1 MQKQKQAMA
10 PLPKEW
16 GTAGHLT
23 AEQERAA
30 ATLAGLVKE
39 NSLPARYQ
47 SHAAHLR
54 FLRARGFNVTKAYAL
69 LKQDADWREQFSDH
83 VFVASRDFPPVA
95 AMHSDGAIRLAG
107 QSLDGRPIIVL
118 QPRFFWPKLVED
130 PLQIV
135 YFFVFYVDRLCARA
149 EQAGQETFVTI
160 ADLEGFSMSNFSL
173 TYVKVVVSVLQNH
186 YPERLGS
193 VFVVNAPF
201 IFAAAWRMI
210 QPLLDERTRSKIDV
224 LGSSPADVARLH
236 AEVAPDVLERGLGGS
251 HERYAVPD
259 DVFQQAMVLDTT
271 PSSVADSA
279 PVTPRSGNSRRR
291 IKHLLKRAL
300 FSTEARAS
308 SSSLGLDPNRDD
320 DAGAVKPSGILKTMS
335 RRLWAREQSV
345 DDDAEDI
352 RTSRDE
358 RVAIELREA
367 HDRLLVQMATLA
379 TQHETQIMQ
388 LQHQVHALAVLLV
401 AVLLYSLLFA

>member
-1 MQKQKQAMA
+1 V
-10 PLPKEW
+10 
-16 GTAGHLT
+16 GHLT

-30 ATLAGLVKE
+30 AALAGLVNE
-39 NSLPARYQ
+39 NGLPARYH

-54 FLRARGFNVTKAYAL
+54 FLRARGFNVAKAYAL
-69 LKQDADWREQFSDH
+69 LKQDADWREQFTDH

-130 PLQIV
+130 PLQLV

-173 TYVKVVVSVLQNH
+173 TYVKVIVSVLQNH

-193 VFVVNAPF
+193 VFAVNAPF
-201 IFAAAWRMI
+201 IFSAAWRMI

-224 LGSSPADVARLH
+224 LGSSQADMARMLAH
-236 AEVAPDVLERGLGGS
+236 IAPHVLERGLGGS

-259 DVFQQAMVLDTT
+259 DIFQQAMVLDAT
-271 PSSVADSA
+271 PSSPAAD
-279 PVTPRSGNSRRR
+279 PLTPRSGRSHRR

-320 DAGAVKPSGILKTMS
+320 DAASRPSSLLKTMS

-345 DDDAEDI
+345 DDDAEDL
-352 RTSRDE
+352 RTSQDE

-367 HDRLLVQMATLA
+367 HDRLLVQMSNLA
-379 TQHETQIMQ
+379 SQHETQILQ

-401 AVLLYSLLFA
+401 AVLLYSMLFP